1 MKIKYKNSID
11 DLVKLNMDIFKKDPI
26 IQKRIKIKHVILP
39 IFIILDFLVVSWF
52 NNFIMNKLSYLF
64 LAFCLFIIIPW
75 ILFYPKLAEFQ
86 YRKMLIK
93 RLKNIIKN
101 DFDLIV
107 TIDKSGIRE
116 ESQNGNVTYCWDK
129 VEEVKDIGTHIFIYI
144 SNLNAI
150 VIPSNSFRDE
160 REKNELIKI
169 INENIKKT
177 I

>member
-26 IQKRIKIKHVILP
+26 IQKRIKIKHGILP

-86 YRKMLIK
+86 YRKM
-93 RLKNIIKN
+93 
-101 DFDLIV
+101 
-107 TIDKSGIRE
+107 S
-116 ESQNGNVTYCWDK
+116 
-129 VEEVKDIGTHIFIYI
+129 
-144 SNLNAI
+144 
-150 VIPSNSFRDE
+150 
-160 REKNELIKI
+160 
-169 INENIKKT
+169 
-177 I
+177 